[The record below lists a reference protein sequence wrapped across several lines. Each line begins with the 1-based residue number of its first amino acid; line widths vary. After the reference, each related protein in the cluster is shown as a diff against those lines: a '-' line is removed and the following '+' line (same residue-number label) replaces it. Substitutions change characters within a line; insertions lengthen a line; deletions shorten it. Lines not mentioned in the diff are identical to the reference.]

1 MHTQIHAHTNCV
13 TEKVSVTMCIV
24 RPPFESTSLRA
35 EESVSISILTSAPL
49 QITLRALGACITQA
63 SRCTTRHTAHTLRP
77 VLHEL

>member
-49 QITLRALGACITQA
+49 QITLRALGACITLHA
-63 SRCTTRHTAHTLRP
+63 GFTVHHETHSSHTTSRAT
-77 VLHEL
+77 